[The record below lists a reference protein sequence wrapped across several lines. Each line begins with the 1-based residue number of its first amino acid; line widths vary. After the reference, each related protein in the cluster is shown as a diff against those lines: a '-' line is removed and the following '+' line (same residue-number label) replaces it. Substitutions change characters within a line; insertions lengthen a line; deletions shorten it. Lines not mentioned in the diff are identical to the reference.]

1 MKYKIFMRTNRIQSR
16 HLLISVCLFWLFCG
30 NAQND
35 IHNYME
41 VDTILSF
48 PNEICK
54 QGSFLGT
61 TWKNYFVFTN
71 HHTTNKNDSLFIYR
85 IDLDCFKMDTFVWYQ
100 QGINNYLIQNLNT
113 SFSAILYNKKYIV
126 FVGYKK
132 LFVLK
137 NRGDDFSFEFYR
149 EITLKNNYSH
159 IWQFVG
165 ETKILLGDMYY
176 SHKPPT
182 LLTIYDIEK
191 ESVEKEIQPYYN
203 HVLWQYFS
211 PLHPVDNRNGQ
222 ILFSHRAEYAIV
234 VYDTLLQKKD
244 SIYRNIEDWNSL
256 SPKTI
261 SYIKKK
267 YKKNEAA
274 SIMGYLSR
282 FFLKRDHLLGVYYL
296 NDNQMM
302 TIYYPHPNSGEKY
315 SRYHLDIW
323 NKKEDTW
330 HLVQKDIVDKLF
342 GDFTYEND
350 TLTKQSFPLGLLSG
364 NNLFV
369 TENYFIVF
377 QGNNGVDFNPI
388 GLTKTAY
395 QKKYDEYFM
404 KNAACVQLYFYKYK
418 F

>member
-1 MKYKIFMRTNRIQSR
+1 
-16 HLLISVCLFWLFCG
+16 
-30 NAQND
+30 
-35 IHNYME
+35 
-41 VDTILSF
+41 
-48 PNEICK
+48 
-54 QGSFLGT
+54 
-61 TWKNYFVFTN
+61 
-71 HHTTNKNDSLFIYR
+71 
-85 IDLDCFKMDTFVWYQ
+85 MDTFVWYQ
-100 QGINNYLIQNLNT
+100 QGINNYLMQNLSA
-113 SFSAILYNKKYIV
+113 SFSAILYNGKYIV
-126 FVGYKK
+126 FVGYQK

-182 LLTIYDIEK
+182 LLAIYDIEK

-267 YKKNEAA
+267 YNVMSVPCLVVGEGEGVSFGKKNVRQLLEV
-274 SIMGYLSR
+274 LTLQFSR
-282 FFLKRDHLLGVYYL
+282 FFH
-296 NDNQMM
+296 
-302 TIYYPHPNSGEKY
+302 
-315 SRYHLDIW
+315 
-323 NKKEDTW
+323 
-330 HLVQKDIVDKLF
+330 
-342 GDFTYEND
+342 
-350 TLTKQSFPLGLLSG
+350 
-364 NNLFV
+364 
-369 TENYFIVF
+369 
-377 QGNNGVDFNPI
+377 NPI
-388 GLTKTAY
+388 VSPCLK
-395 QKKYDEYFM
+395 
-404 KNAACVQLYFYKYK
+404 
-418 F
+418 